1 MLQDPTSRDPR
12 AGEPPPSLRERTTR
26 KKKKRTKSQAK
37 GTPPLRTSY
46 LEPSGRPPK
55 QMFHVK
61 QSHPTPAPPKRT
73 RLPPAAAP
81 DCVRLVP
88 LPHLSIGTSSR
99 GSNASSSP
107 QRAGSTDSRA
117 ATQTTNPAT
126 PNVFAVETT
135 IFIENDV
142 SRETQMSRGRQRPV
156 LPARTGLQA
165 TVWRWRTPGSEHREE
180 PAKREGPRS
189 ANEGSTPLPHP
200 QETHESSH
208 RCFT

>member
-26 KKKKRTKSQAK
+26 NKKKRTKSQAK

-61 QSHPTPAPPKRT
+61 QSHPTPAAPQRT

-81 DCVRLVP
+81 DCVRLAP
-88 LPHLSIGTSSR
+88 LPHLSIGTSAR
-99 GSNASSSP
+99 GSNASSAP
-107 QRAGSTDSRA
+107 QTSEKYSRA
-117 ATQTTNPAT
+117 ATQPPTPAT

-142 SRETQMSRGRQRPV
+142 SREAQMSRDRQRPV

-165 TVWRWRTPGSEHREE
+165 TVWRWRTPGSEHREG

-189 ANEGSTPLPHP
+189 ADEGSTPPPHP
-200 QETHESSH
+200 QEPHEGSH
-208 RCFT
+208 RRFT